1 MKLIVLIGIITVLLK
16 GTLDFS
22 KKNIK
27 RGLAYPTMSQLG
39 YTMLAL
45 GMSSYRAVFFH
56 LITYAYSKAL
66 LFLGSGSIIHLIGV
80 IVNYSSDKSQNMILI
95 GGLTKH
101 VPITKKTFFIRNP
114 FSLWCST
121 SCLFLVQR

>member
-1 MKLIVLIGIITVLLK
+1 
-16 GTLDFS
+16 
-22 KKNIK
+22 
-27 RGLAYPTMSQLG
+27 MSQLG

-45 GMSSYRAVFFH
+45 GISSYRVTFFH

-66 LFLGSGSIIHLIGV
+66 LFLGSGSIIHSIGV
-80 IVNYSSDKSQNMILI
+80 IVSYSSDKSQNMILI

-101 VPITKKTFFIRNP
+101 VPITKIIFFIRNP

-121 SCLFLVQR
+121 SCMLLVQR